1 MRKVVIAHPYVS
13 PQAIENVVRVLLS
26 RFIGQGPE
34 VNHFEAEF
42 EDKFG
47 LEPGTTVAV
56 NSGTSA
62 LELAYDLLKLGPGDE
77 VITTPMT
84 CTATN
89 IPLVRRGCRL
99 VFADISRETLN
110 LDRADVERK
119 CTHRT
124 KAVVNVHLN
133 GIQSDLHRVG
143 VPVVDDSAQA
153 LGIFRGEQF
162 SGVRFTTCSFQAI
175 KAVTTAD
182 GGMLV
187 CANREDAREARLRR
201 WFGIDRQLKL
211 LNNWQPFKQREILFD
226 IEYPGY
232 KFQMHDVAAAMGR
245 AHLAEY
251 DEIMEHR
258 RNIFRTYRAAGLP
271 MVDGPVNRYGFACL
285 LVENR
290 DEFCAE
296 LDRAGIETNVMQV
309 RNDRYKIF
317 EPFRVP
323 LPNLDWVEER
333 YVCIPMHNRMT
344 IEDARYVADVAAQAL
359 KIADVA

>member
-1 MRKVVIAHPYVS
+1 MRKIVIAHPYVS
-13 PQAIENVVRVLLS
+13 DAAIEYVNRVLRS

-34 VNHFEAEF
+34 VDRFEAEF
-42 EDKFG
+42 AVKFG
-47 LEPGTTVAV
+47 LEPACVIAV
-56 NSGTSA
+56 NSCTSA
-62 LELAYDLLKLGPGDE
+62 LELAYDLLGLGPGDE
-77 VITTPMT
+77 VITSPLT

-99 VFADISRETLN
+99 VFADISREMLN

-133 GIQSDLHRVG
+133 GIQSNLHRVG

-153 LGIFRGEQF
+153 LGIFRGERF
-162 SGVRFTTCSFQAI
+162 SGVKFTACSFQAI
-175 KAVTTAD
+175 KTLTTAD

-187 CANREDAREARLRR
+187 CADPRDGREARLRR
-201 WFGIDRQLKL
+201 WFGIDREKKL
-211 LNNWQPFKQREILFD
+211 ANNWQPFKRREILFD

-232 KFQMHDVAAAMGR
+232 KFQMNDVAAAMGR

-251 DEIMEHR
+251 DEIIEHR
-258 RNIFRTYRAAGLP
+258 RKIFDIYRAAGLP
-271 MVDGPVNRYGFACL
+271 MVNGPVNRYGFACL

-296 LDRAGIETNVMQV
+296 LERAGIESNVMQV

-317 EPFRVP
+317 APFRVP

-333 YVCIPMHNRMT
+333 YICIPLHNRMT
-344 IEDARYVADVAAQAL
+344 LDDARYVAEVAARAL
-359 KIADVA
+359 TTAEVA